1 VDGMGLSA
9 VNKVATKLVFRLMLL
24 KNAYSKEQF
33 QQKPACA
40 SIFEASIF
48 RKRTSVLRFQ

>member
-1 VDGMGLSA
+1 MGLSA